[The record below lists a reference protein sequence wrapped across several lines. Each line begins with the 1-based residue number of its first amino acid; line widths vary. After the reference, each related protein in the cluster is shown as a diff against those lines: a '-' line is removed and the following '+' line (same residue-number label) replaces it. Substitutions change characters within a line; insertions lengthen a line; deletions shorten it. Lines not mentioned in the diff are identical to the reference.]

1 MRVLVLP
8 LALVSLAACRYE
20 STAAP
25 VSTGGSPQSQ
35 PQNSNSLPRGSAV
48 NAPIEPATGL
58 KTTRVSP

>member
-1 MRVLVLP
+1 MRALALL

-35 PQNSNSLPRGSAV
+35 PQSPNSLPRGSAV
-48 NAPIEPATGL
+48 NAPIEPPTGL
-58 KTTRVSP
+58 RTTRVSP